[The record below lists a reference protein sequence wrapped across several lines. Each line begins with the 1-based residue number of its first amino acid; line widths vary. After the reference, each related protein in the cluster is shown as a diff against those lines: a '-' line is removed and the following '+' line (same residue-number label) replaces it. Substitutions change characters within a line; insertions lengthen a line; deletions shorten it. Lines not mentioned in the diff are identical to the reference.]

1 MPRENEEKLNEALR
15 LLAKERRG
23 KGRGV
28 SFAPFLWL
36 VAIGIGMSLFSY
48 ALFDGSEAV
57 GNFAAA
63 GNFFSEFARENEAV
77 AVFLGLDGE

>member
-15 LLAKERRG
+15 LLAKEG
-23 KGRGV
+23 GRGRKP

-36 VAIGIGMSLFSY
+36 VAIGIGISLFSY
-48 ALFDGSEAV
+48 AIFDGSEAE

-63 GNFFSEFARENEAV
+63 GSFFSDLAQENEAI